1 MNVVY
6 ASSDLYSELA
16 GISIVSLFENNQA
29 ENEIT
34 VYIIDSGISD
44 NNKGK
49 LLSVAQQYSRT
60 IVFLPGRD
68 IESLAG
74 TKINV
79 NGHSTVKSLS
89 TYYRLLL
96 PSIIPDVVDR
106 IIYLDCDTIVND
118 SLHELC
124 EMDMKGAFAM
134 GADDC
139 RGKLYRDEIGISQ
152 NCIYINNGFLL
163 IDLKAWR
170 ENDIEKAF
178 IEFIHSHAGVVT
190 YDDEGVL
197 NGVLGR
203 IGKTGLLPLRYNA
216 QVVFYSLKYDEI
228 EKYRH
233 AVWPYTKEE
242 IEKAIENPAIIHFTS
257 FFMAGTRVWNA
268 EDKHPMRNKFLHY
281 KALSPWRDSPYWPDN
296 RSMRKKLSTKIY
308 NALPKPLLLS
318 IFSVLHSNL
327 YPRYRIALSKRA
339 QKKAQTASKQEDLES

>member
-1 MNVVY
+1 MDVVY

-16 GISIVSLFENNQA
+16 GISIVSLFENNQT
-29 ENEIT
+29 EQEIS
-34 VYIIDSGISD
+34 VFIIDSGISAE
-44 NNKGK
+44 NKKK
-49 LLSVAQQYSRT
+49 LKSVASRYSRS
-60 IVFLPGRD
+60 IVFLPGKD

-96 PSIIPDVVDR
+96 PSIIPETVDR

-118 SLHELC
+118 SLHELM
-124 EMDMKGAFAM
+124 ELDMQGAFAM

-139 RGKLYRDEIGISQ
+139 RGKLYRDEIGIPRDS
-152 NCIYINNGFLL
+152 IYINNGFLL

-170 ENDIEKAF
+170 DNNIERDF
-178 IEFIHSHAGVVT
+178 IDFIHSHAGVVT

-203 IGKTGLLPLRYNA
+203 MGKTGLLPLRYNT
-216 QVVFYSLKYDEI
+216 QVVFYSLSFDEI
-228 EKYRH
+228 EQYRH
-233 AVWPYTKEE
+233 AVWAYTKKEVEE
-242 IEKAIENPAIIHFTS
+242 AIESPAIIHFTS

-268 EDKHPMRNKFLHY
+268 EDQHPMRGRYLYY
-281 KALSPWRDSPYWPDN
+281 KSLSPWKDCPDWPDN
-296 RSMRKKLSTKIY
+296 RSAKKKISTKIY
-308 NALPKPLLLS
+308 NSIPKPLLLS
-318 IFSVLHSNL
+318 LFSLLHSNL

-339 QKKAQTASKQEDLES
+339 QIAAQKAEEGEK